1 MDYQF
6 KNKLI
11 ISKADLHDTGSKC
24 KNMKTFTYQLKVNCG
39 SMTQVNVVRPL

>member
-11 ISKADLHDTGSKC
+11 ISKAGLHDTGSKC
-24 KNMKTFTYQLKVNCG
+24 KNMKTSPYQLEVHYG